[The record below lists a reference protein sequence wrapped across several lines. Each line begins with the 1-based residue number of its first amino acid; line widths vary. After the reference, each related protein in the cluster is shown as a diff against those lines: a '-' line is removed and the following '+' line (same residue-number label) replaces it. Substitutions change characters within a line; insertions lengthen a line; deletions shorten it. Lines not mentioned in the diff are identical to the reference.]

1 MYYLLLLKSLEL
13 TRFIKNLKTKK
24 LDYNLVEKI
33 YLRKVIN
40 YTFDIRDI
48 DFELI
53 AKSIKR
59 YFSSFL
65 LFFFFLNGSKIK
77 IKLN

>member
-24 LDYNLVEKI
+24 LDYNLAEKI

-65 LFFFFLNGSKIK
+65 LFFFFFKRFKN
-77 IKLN
+77 

>member
-65 LFFFFLNGSKIK
+65 LFFSFFFKRFKN
-77 IKLN
+77 

>member
-65 LFFFFLNGSKIK
+65 LFFFFFKRFKN
-77 IKLN
+77 